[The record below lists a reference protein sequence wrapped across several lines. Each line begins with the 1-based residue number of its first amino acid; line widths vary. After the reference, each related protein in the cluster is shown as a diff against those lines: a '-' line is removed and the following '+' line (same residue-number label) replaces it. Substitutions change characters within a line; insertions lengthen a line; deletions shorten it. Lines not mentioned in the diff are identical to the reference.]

1 MAQQTIGCNRGRTG
15 GIMPMRYPRLFAIVA
30 VWAIAVTGCGVS
42 ASSASLQEDYR
53 RVFTAGRTRAALK
66 PESLKRETRDGK
78 VIERVAFESEPGERV
93 VAVVVK
99 PETATGRLPAIVV
112 QHWLGGSKDEFLL
125 QALLWQFATR
135 GYLAVAIDG
144 RYRGERANGRSLQ
157 AAMTDALRTGKGH
170 PWLIDTVYDV
180 LRTVDYLETRED
192 VDRERIG
199 MTGISEGGL
208 ETWMAA
214 AADPRIRVAARVV
227 GVTRFR
233 DLATGVST
241 SAGEARV
248 NLFRPVLEAFAKQE
262 GSEKIDEALLRK
274 AWDRLLPGFSDRFDA
289 DRIVPLIAPR
299 PLLILSHEK
308 DELIP
313 LAGAEAVYAAGRERY
328 RSLNAEDRLRLRVA
342 PGLSHS
348 GQDMTEVAALFEW
361 FDRWLKPAAAKS

>member
-1 MAQQTIGCNRGRTG
+1 M
-15 GIMPMRYPRLFAIVA
+15 MSMRCYRLFAIFA
-30 VWAIAVTGCGVS
+30 VWAVVAVTGCGVS
-42 ASSASLQEDYR
+42 ASSGSLQEEYR
-53 RVFTAGRTRAALK
+53 RVFTAGRARVALK
-66 PESLKRETRDGK
+66 PESLKREAREGK
-78 VIERVAFESEPGERV
+78 VIERVAFQSEPGERV
-93 VAVVVK
+93 VAAVVR
-99 PETATGRLPAIVV
+99 PETATGRLPAVIV
-112 QHWLGGSKDEFLL
+112 QHWLGSSKDEFVI

-144 RYRGERANGRSLQ
+144 RYRGERANGRGLQ
-157 AAMTDALRTGKGH
+157 EAMTDALRSGKGR

-214 AADPRIRVAARVV
+214 AADPRIRVAAPVV
-227 GVTRFR
+227 GVSRFR
-233 DLATGVST
+233 DMTTSLST

-248 NLFRPVLEAFAKQE
+248 SLFRPVLEAYAKQE
-262 GSEKIDEALLRK
+262 GSEKIDDRLVQK
-274 AWDRLLPGFSDRFDA
+274 VWDRLLPGFSDRFDA

-299 PLLILSHEK
+299 PLLILNHEK

-313 LAGAEAVYAAGRERY
+313 LAGAEAVYAAARERY
-328 RSLNAEDRLRLRVA
+328 RALNAEDRLRLRIA

-348 GQDMTEVAALFEW
+348 GQDFTEVAALFEW
-361 FDRWLKPAAAKS
+361 FDRWLKPPAAKS